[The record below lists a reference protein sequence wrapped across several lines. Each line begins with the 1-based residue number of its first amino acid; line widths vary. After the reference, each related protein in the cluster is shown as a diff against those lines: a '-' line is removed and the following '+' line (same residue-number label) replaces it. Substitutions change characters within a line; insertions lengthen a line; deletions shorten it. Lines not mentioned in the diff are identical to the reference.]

1 MAIMNMIDVHKMESN
16 TSLKGINENS
26 NKKLKERKRK
36 RKRVQYL
43 KVKIES
49 GKRTQTEETL
59 EIKILKILTGATE

>member
-16 TSLKGINENS
+16 TSLKEINENS
-26 NKKLKERKRK
+26 NKKLKERK

-49 GKRTQTEETL
+49 GKRSQTEETL

>member
-26 NKKLKERKRK
+26 NKKLKERK

>member
-36 RKRVQYL
+36 RVQYL
-43 KVKIES
+43 KVKIDS